1 MHISVAFYVKINE
14 GGVDK
19 RIIMADEFDNFGE
32 KLPPETQQFFR
43 MVWDS
48 LSSNER
54 KDVVDIVTAFPSQT
68 NMLRVLMKLSTKQF
82 QQAFGKKHTVVIVG
96 PANVGKS
103 TLYNQL
109 IHSQQ
114 DRAEVGPLPGTT
126 RVNRLADAGIFSV
139 VDTPGADA
147 VGEVGER
154 EQALALRAAG
164 KADFLIITFDAIQG
178 IKQTELDL
186 FRQLREVQKPY
197 IVVMN
202 KMDLV
207 KRAEKRVLEQAARNL
222 GLSIDQVI
230 PVSAKKGENLS
241 QIVVAIAANE
251 PQMIAALGQALPQYR
266 WQLAWRSIVSA
277 ASISAV
283 IALTPLPFLDFA
295 PLVATQ
301 SMMVLS
307 IARIYNYQITAQRAR
322 ELIVTFGFAFIGRT
336 LFHQLSK
343 FAGLPGWILA
353 SAIATSTTVVMGY
366 AASVWFERGERLSNE
381 ALSQMTKE
389 MTKYLLESLKSFGK
403 RKPGRKNL
411 QETISQALENSPIAQ
426 DPSNFAEKA
435 KSAPPIKDETDIASD
450 DVPPTEYD
458 PSI

>member
-1 MHISVAFYVKINE
+1 
-14 GGVDK
+14 
-19 RIIMADEFDNFGE
+19 MADDFDSFGK

-43 MVWDS
+43 MIWDS
-48 LSSNER
+48 LSSSER
-54 KDVVDIVTAFPSQT
+54 KDVIDIVSAFPSQT
-68 NMLRVLMKLSTKQF
+68 SMLRVLMKLSTKQF
-82 QQAFGKKHTVVIVG
+82 QHAFGKKHTVVIVG

-109 IHSQQ
+109 IHNQH
-114 DRAEVGPLPGTT
+114 DKAEVGPLPGTT

-147 VGEVGER
+147 VGEVGEN

-178 IKQTELDL
+178 VKQTELDL
-186 FRQLREVQKPY
+186 YQRLRALEKPY

-207 KRAEKRVLEQAARNL
+207 KRAEERVIEQAARSL
-222 GLSIDQVI
+222 GLSKDQVI

-241 QIVVAIAANE
+241 QIIVSIAASE
-251 PQMIAALGQALPQYR
+251 PQMIAALGQAMPQYR

-295 PLVATQ
+295 PLLATQ

-307 IARIYNYQITAQRAR
+307 IARIYNYEITASRAR
-322 ELIVTFGFAFIGRT
+322 ELIVTFGVAFIGRT

-366 AASVWFERGERLSNE
+366 AASIWFERGERLSNE
-381 ALSQMTKE
+381 ALNQMTKE
-389 MTKYLLESLKSFGK
+389 MTKYMLETLKGFGK

-411 QETISQALENSPIAQ
+411 QETISQALENSPMAQ
-426 DPSNFAEKA
+426 DPSQFEEQA
-435 KSAPPIKDETDIASD
+435 KSAPPVKDEPDTSAADTAPD
-450 DVPPTEYD
+450 YD